1 MTRHCCCY
9 EKLSAG
15 ELNLIFVRGYHAKSR
30 MERDGIRDFAWY
42 RPAAVN
48 SKTLNHGSVR
58 CIS

>member
-1 MTRHCCCY
+1 MTRLCRCS
-9 EKLSAG
+9 ENLPAG
-15 ELNLIFVRGYHAKSR
+15 VLNLIFVRGYYAKSR
-30 MERDGIRDFAWY
+30 MERDGIWDFAWY